1 MRAGR
6 RRHICNDD
14 VPFGDRKTLAYPHGL
29 VARFTDRTVVLSARR
44 SLGLSDYSWTDD
56 SQQKQE
62 GDTRLHGRDPLDRSN

>member
-6 RRHICNDD
+6 RRHISNDD
-14 VPFGDRKTLAYPHGL
+14 VAFGDRKTLAYPHGL
-29 VARFTDRTVVLSARR
+29 VARLTGRTVVLSARR

-62 GDTRLHGRDPLDRSN
+62 GNKRLHGRDPPG